1 MLKDEDRIF
10 QNLYNDSG
18 ADIDSAKLRNDWSG
32 TKDILEEILIS
43 EKQNYIKICEKRKR
57 NKNPFSVV
65 INGILELIIQNIILY
80 KFVKRYRP
88 DYLLGTDVAIAYIGK
103 LRNIP
108 SFVFNEDDY
117 EINKLFCKAT
127 YPFIDYIIAPEITSV
142 GKYTDKKISYNF
154 ILIIFFFLCCSKSI
168 YN

>member
-1 MLKDEDRIF
+1 MKILVALNHPAHYYLFKYIILGFRSDGYEV
-10 QNLYNDSG
+10 
-18 ADIDSAKLRNDWSG
+18 KLVIRQ
-32 TKDILEEILIS
+32 KDILEEILIS

-65 INGILELIIQNIILY
+65 INGILELIIQNINLY

-154 ILIIFFFLCCSKSI
+154 ILII
-168 YN
+168 